1 MVCALGEAWRTGGA
15 ARRGRGRRRRGRSRR
30 GGRSG
35 GTRPTPPTC
44 RGCRR
49 SPRRRTPSTTRT
61 TSFADPVA
69 RASRVRFLWFD
80 LRCRWSAPSLR
91 VLPAGPP
98 SSGPPSR
105 SHRVS
110 SVPLSTWNV
119 YWSRNTLLHSPQL
132 KKQNFHL
139 NFFQFCYRFYKL
151 KSDSPDFFIIF

>member
-1 MVCALGEAWRTGGA
+1 VGVTAREPRSEEEPGLKDGRGRGGLTYMVCALGEAWRTGGA

-61 TSFADPVA
+61 TSFTDPVA

-80 LRCRWSAPSLR
+80 LRSTPLERAE
-91 VLPAGPP
+91 P
-98 SSGPPSR
+98 SSSAGR
-105 SHRVS
+105 SSLLRS
-110 SVPLSTWNV
+110 SLPQSQGQLCASVHVERLLVTQHAAPQSTA
-119 YWSRNTLLHSPQL
+119 
-132 KKQNFHL
+132 
-139 NFFQFCYRFYKL
+139 
-151 KSDSPDFFIIF
+151 